1 MFRTQNLCP
10 GGKNVFDSMANIFCF
25 RAAKF
30 VFATHVSR
38 AAKFGNICIRNN
50 VSAIMFPSLARPL
63 CFLLFHSADK
73 QNTKTS
79 SCST

>member
-10 GGKNVFDSMANIFCF
+10 GSKSAFDSVGKTFFCF

-38 AAKFGNICIRNN
+38 AAKLGTFA
-50 VSAIMFPSLARPL
+50 SPTMFSSLARPL
-63 CFLLFHSADK
+63 VVVALAVAIIDA
-73 QNTKTS
+73 KTP
-79 SCST
+79 